1 MWNKEK
7 DLEYK
12 KLKRSGLTREQLKE
26 HFGNDIYDSDY
37 FQKSEKLSFIK
48 DYKSYNLN
56 EIITKEEIKNE
67 R

>member
-1 MWNKEK
+1 
-7 DLEYK
+7 
-12 KLKRSGLTREQLKE
+12 LTREQLKE

-56 EIITKEEIKNE
+56 EIINLLKEF
-67 R
+67 